1 MKELHKAKMTA
12 NMVMVTDANGQP
24 SASDKITKTELNML
38 NNVRSNIQTQI
49 DAKAEKIDKYVD
61 YSKGKEYL
69 FNVANKTETEGG
81 DKWVYTATVPC
92 DCVVYIE
99 IRATNASSLDRLT
112 IFVDSGVSSL
122 TVYLGEKNKAT
133 SYIPLFLKSQQTV
146 RVETFSNPEVIALS
160 CRAFY
165 LPWGS

>member
-61 YSKGKEYL
+61 YSAAPYL
-69 FNVANKTETEGG
+69 ISSSHYNEDTGLWISSG
-81 DKWVYTATVPC
+81 TAPY
-92 DCVVYIE
+92 DCVAYVQLQWLSSSTSTSTYAYAYINVDDVQ
-99 IRATNASSLDRLT
+99 IFIAHVSSRAIGSANMFPILLKAGQTLT
-112 IFVDSGVSSL
+112 IMRFN
-122 TVYLGEKNKAT
+122 EFKNMDVNAT
-133 SYIPLFLKSQQTV
+133 CF
-146 RVETFSNPEVIALS
+146 
-160 CRAFY
+160 
-165 LPWGS
+165 PWGS